1 MLLRQ
6 DTETGRGA
14 DHVLSVSKA
23 PLGTRGALNVHTIH
37 KNKGKKKEADEQN
50 YQIKV
55 IVYLRRQDKFLL
67 SRWNQSV
74 KQRTSHV
81 SEMPCDQY
89 FKMTQEKNEK
99 IYQYDKKLDEIAK
112 VIGKENLIVRRL

>member
-1 MLLRQ
+1 MLYDL
-6 DTETGRGA
+6 
-14 DHVLSVSKA
+14 
-23 PLGTRGALNVHTIH
+23 
-37 KNKGKKKEADEQN
+37 KKEADEQN

-99 IYQYDKKLDEIAK
+99 IYQYDKNWMKLQK
-112 VIGKENLIVRRL
+112 